1 MKNFT
6 KFLLPVL
13 CGAATL
19 IGTNANA
26 FQNDQEGCSPS
37 EVVMFNQGM
46 QSNGNA
52 VAGARSDASQALG
65 TPDMSNAA
73 GGFVSLGIDGS
84 ITLSFTDAVL
94 NGPGDDLMIYE
105 TSFSGDT
112 CGASDDESA
121 MIEVYN
127 SISGWVDAGTICR
140 DGSVDIILPYATQIR
155 ITDVTTNGGDGYDV
169 DGIVALNGCVL
180 DSSETD
186 GCFAMEVVAFEQGLD
201 KNGNPVAADRSDATK
216 SLNEPDRSNAVGGFV
231 TLGFYGTITLQLSG
245 AVVNGE
251 GADIKIWETTFAGDS
266 CTDVNQETALI
277 ELSDGLTWVEAGTVC
292 RDGMIDIEGLGLP
305 FVTYIRITDLG
316 TSPNDGYDVDG
327 IEALYGCTQ
336 PEEETNECYGAFAIN
351 YLPGTNSAG
360 EPFMVEERMDT
371 DKALGA
377 PQIDETLNFLSLGYG
392 GEVTIVFDGAVYNA
406 DGADI
411 EVVETTY
418 GNQSF
423 ESYPESA
430 DIYVSQNGVDFYLIG
445 SVQTDE
451 ADDLDISNAPVALAF
466 ITQVKVVDTTPEGS
480 VSGDGFDLDGIV
492 ALTGCSTPEDP
503 APAGCYAA
511 DFFNYV
517 EGTTKNGGVIDA
529 IRTET
534 PENVLG
540 MPEGTD
546 DYVFT
551 TLGYGGE
558 ITLTFDG
565 AVLNQ
570 AGPDLFF
577 VETSFNKPLG
587 CETYPEY
594 ADVYVS
600 ADNFTYNYAG
610 TVCKSNATIDISDAG
625 DYDYINY
632 VKVVNN
638 NDMTTT
644 PDGYD
649 LDGVIALATCA
660 EFDMATFFA
669 NQQAALTANQLEAN
683 DLGFV
688 SYPNPTTGISNV
700 EFVAKTSGKVLI
712 EVYDI
717 NGRNIAQVF
726 NGETFAGQQY
736 KADFNGSNLSSGLYI
751 YKITTNNTSI
761 TEKFIISK

>member
-52 VAGARSDASQALG
+52 VAGARSDASKALG
-65 TPDMSNAA
+65 APDMSNAA
-73 GGFVSLGIDGS
+73 DGFVSLGIDGS

-94 NGPGDDLMIYE
+94 NGHGDDLMIYE

-121 MIEVYN
+121 MIEIYN
-127 SISGWVDAGTICR
+127 PISGWMNAGTICR
-140 DGSVDIILPYATQIR
+140 DGSVDFGSFPFITQVK

-169 DGIVALNGCVL
+169 DGIVALNGCG
-180 DSSETD
+180 DPQD
-186 GCFAMEVVAFEQGLD
+186 GE
-201 KNGNPVAADRSDATK
+201 
-216 SLNEPDRSNAVGGFV
+216 
-231 TLGFYGTITLQLSG
+231 
-245 AVVNGE
+245 
-251 GADIKIWETTFAGDS
+251 
-266 CTDVNQETALI
+266 
-277 ELSDGLTWVEAGTVC
+277 
-292 RDGMIDIEGLGLP
+292 
-305 FVTYIRITDLG
+305 
-316 TSPNDGYDVDG
+316 
-327 IEALYGCTQ
+327 
-336 PEEETNECYGAFAIN
+336 NECYGAFAIN

-423 ESYPESA
+423 EAYPESA
-430 DIYVSQNGVDFYLIG
+430 DIYVSQNGIDFYLIG
-445 SVQTDE
+445 SVQTDGT
-451 ADDLDISNAPVALAF
+451 DDLDISNAPIALAF

-480 VSGDGFDLDGIV
+480 VSDDGFDLDGIV

-517 EGTTKNGGVIDA
+517 EGTTNNGGVIDA

-577 VETSFNKPLG
+577 VETTFNNPIG

-600 ADNFTYNYAG
+600 VDNITYYMAG
-610 TVCKSNATIDISDAG
+610 TVCKTNATIDISEADTPG
-625 DYDYINY
+625 GVDFEFVNF

-649 LDGVIALATCA
+649 LDGVVALATCVDFNIQTFLA
-660 EFDMATFFA
+660 EQSALLSA
-669 NQQAALTANQLEAN
+669 NKLEAN